1 MVTKYLSP
9 TASKLDRAIAASVA
23 AMLAMNVFV
32 LAQQVQDAPRFAVT
46 PVAQST
52 GQV

>member
-9 TASKLDRAIAASVA
+9 SASRLDKAIVASVA
-23 AMLAMNVFV
+23 AMLALNVFV
-32 LAQQVQDAPRFAVT
+32 LAQQMQDAPRVAT
-46 PVAQST
+46 SPVAQST